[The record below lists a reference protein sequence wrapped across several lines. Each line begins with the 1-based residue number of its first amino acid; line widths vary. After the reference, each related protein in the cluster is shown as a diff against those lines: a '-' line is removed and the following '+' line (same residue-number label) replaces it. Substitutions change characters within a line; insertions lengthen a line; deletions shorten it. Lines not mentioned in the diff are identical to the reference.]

1 VGLTASKPQTTSDT
15 TQTPNN
21 NSTEITEEQL
31 WNNIQNNTDL
41 TQARVWTQARKI
53 HQTLGSTPGEPGF
66 ISDKAAI
73 IQASRQLG
81 ANLKQLYNGNPPGKP
96 ELDIENIHPQMFSV
110 EIQATVTKIQTK
122 NTFDGGQVRSI
133 IIKDQTGK
141 TQVTAWDDDTVVWDQ
156 FEQGDRIAVEGGY
169 TNQEIS
175 DYQQDRFGV
184 PAIQLGDD
192 AVVARDTGE
201 GWDEYEL

>member
-1 VGLTASKPQTTSDT
+1 VGLTASKPPAGSDT
-15 TQTPNN
+15 TQNPSS

-31 WNNIQNNTDL
+31 WNNIQNNTEL
-41 TQARVWTQARKI
+41 TKTEVWTQAREI
-53 HQTLGSTPGEPGF
+53 HQKLGSQSGEPGF

-81 ANLKQLYNGNPPGKP
+81 AKLEQLYNGSPPSKP

-110 EIQATVTKIQTK
+110 EIEAEITEIQSK

-133 IIKDQTGK
+133 IIKDQTGR

-156 FEQGDRIAVEGGY
+156 FDEGDRIAVEGGY